1 MLLRGAIKDPAVAG
15 AIVHAVEV
23 SGDLQHAR
31 VYVRLGALSASE
43 AERRALLR
51 GLGRASGFLRREL
64 GQRLRVRY
72 TPELRFEWD
81 DTAERATRIESLLE
95 EIRVDEVRASE
106 AHAGAIVEG
115 EAAGGEGEE

>member
-31 VYVRLGALSASE
+31 VFVRLGSLSASE
-43 AERRALLR
+43 AQRRALLR

-106 AHAGAIVEG
+106 AREDEPSEREG
-115 EAAGGEGEE
+115 DE